1 MTGGRVGNDN
11 GGERS
16 FSQLSALRDGTP
28 LTIRAMRPDD
38 RDRIVAAFGKLD
50 ANTIYT
56 RFFSHRKEIPAAV
69 LDRIAAID
77 FVNLAGLVATI
88 GTGADETVIAS
99 ATYVGIP
106 AADGAK
112 AAEVAFTVEEDFHRQ
127 GLASKLL
134 AALATLA
141 RRHGIVRFEAEV
153 LSGNSA
159 MLAVFQRSGLPMR
172 RQRVDGGTVHITLDL
187 PAPA

>member
-1 MTGGRVGNDN
+1 VGDAN
-11 GGERS
+11 GGDLA
-16 FSQLSALRDGTP
+16 FSQRSALRDGTP
-28 LTIRAMRPDD
+28 LIIRAMRPND

-56 RFFSHRKEIPAAV
+56 RFFSHRKEIPAAA

-88 GTGADETVIAS
+88 GSGADETVIAS

-112 AAEVAFTVEEDFHRQ
+112 TAEVAFTVEEDYQRQ
-127 GLASKLL
+127 GLGGKLL
-134 AALATLA
+134 AALVTLA
-141 RRHGIVRFEAEV
+141 RHHGIARFEAEV
-153 LSGNSA
+153 LAGNTG

-172 RQRVDGGTVHITLDL
+172 RQRIDGGTVHITLDL
-187 PAPA
+187 AAPA

>member
-1 MTGGRVGNDN
+1 MT
-11 GGERS
+11 
-16 FSQLSALRDGTP
+16 
-28 LTIRAMRPDD
+28 DD
-38 RDRIVAAFGKLD
+38 IVTAIMSKWAAAFSKLD

-56 RFFSHRKEIPAAV
+56 RFFSHRKEIPAAT

-106 AADGAK
+106 AADGVK
-112 AAEVAFTVEEDFHRQ
+112 TAEVAFTVEEDYQRQ

-141 RRHGIVRFEAEV
+141 RRHGIVRFEADV
-153 LSGNSA
+153 LAGNTA

-172 RQRVDGGTVHITLDL
+172 RGRTQDGAVHLTLDL
-187 PAPA
+187 AAPA